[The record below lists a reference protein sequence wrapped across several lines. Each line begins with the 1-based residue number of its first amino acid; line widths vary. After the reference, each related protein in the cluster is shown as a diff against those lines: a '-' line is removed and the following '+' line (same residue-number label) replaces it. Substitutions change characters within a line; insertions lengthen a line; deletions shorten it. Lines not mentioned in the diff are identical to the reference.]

1 MSDFR
6 NEAPDTL
13 FGLPMP
19 MVRAFGLCA
28 ESIGD
33 DRARVRMPF
42 DPMHTNSR
50 GDVHGG
56 ALAVLMDS
64 VLSCAVRAH
73 DPTGFGVITIDM
85 SLHFVASA
93 NGELIGS
100 AHCERRG
107 RSLSFARGEVHDP
120 SGRLVALA
128 TGTFKLVDRRTAA

>member
-1 MSDFR
+1 MNDFQ
-6 NEAPDTL
+6 NEAADAL

-19 MVRAFGLCA
+19 MVRAFGLRGV
-28 ESIGD
+28 SIGD

-42 DPMHTNSR
+42 DPTHTNSR

-56 ALAVLMDS
+56 ALAVLMDC

-73 DPTGFGVITIDM
+73 DPRNFGVITIDM
-85 SLHFVASA
+85 SLHFVASS

-120 SGRLVALA
+120 SGLLVALA
-128 TGTFKLVDRRTAA
+128 TGTFKLVDRRAAA